1 MSEDQPGEPK
11 QRKGRRF
18 YMIMTGVGL
27 SVGVAVASSIAFAT
41 WTTDGSGTASDQAL
55 TAQAVTLDAVAT
67 PTADLYPGGQ
77 GAAQFTVTNPNPYP
91 VQLTSISF
99 TTVTSG
105 NEANCPATNLTVAA
119 TIDLSASPISVPANG
134 QSGTESVPGA
144 FTLSASAPDGCQ
156 GVVFTVDATAT
167 GTQSS

>member
-1 MSEDQPGEPK
+1 MSQAPQSEEPK

-27 SVGVAVASSIAFAT
+27 SVGIAVASSIAFAT

-55 TAQAVTLDAVAT
+55 TAQTVTLAASTT
-67 PTADLYPGGQ
+67 PTADLFPGGS
-77 GAAQFTVTNPNPYP
+77 GAAQFTVTNPNPYA

-105 NEANCPATNLTVAA
+105 DDTNCPAANLTVAA
-119 TIDLSASPISVPANG
+119 TVNLASPITVQANDTSGPQSVP
-134 QSGTESVPGA
+134 EA
-144 FTLSASAPDGCQ
+144 FTLSADAPDGCQ
-156 GVVFTVDATAT
+156 GVVFTVDATAS
-167 GTQSS
+167 GTQES